1 MALSLAALDS
11 SPMPMPNT
19 LYLPDLADP
28 SPRLLDALANLNRI
42 GRTVNRLGSDR
53 EADSAAT
60 LRLIVESAVQVA
72 PDSSAVIY
80 AYDAAAGGFD
90 LASRVTAGP
99 LVAPAPG
106 DGPRPDGLG
115 RRALDERRSVL
126 SYEEPALQLHPVQVE
141 AGARAAA
148 CFPLVVADEPLGI
161 LYVYLSEQ
169 RLFSP
174 LELLMLENFVNQA
187 AMAMFQARQL
197 ARVQADLS
205 RTADELTRLRRADLL
220 ISSRLRLPDTLEAI
234 LQMALEVTGAHYGI
248 FRLVEPGGSKLVTG
262 AVAGDLG
269 RPAVEALPINTTSIM
284 GWVAK
289 LRQPLLIHDLQA
301 DPWARIYYPLDHEV
315 AMRSELAVPLIGAS
329 GRLEGVLNLESPA
342 VGAFGEQDSRLL
354 QALAT
359 QAVIAIQE
367 VRLLDALQEIAERL
381 LTQPP
386 QQVFERLVA
395 MACELLNVPVGSIWV
410 LEGEHLL
417 LQASNSDIR
426 RGQRLPL
433 HDSLT
438 GQAILRRGPIT
449 AGDVRHEPQFV
460 LKALARQ
467 QGWAGALIVPL
478 LAGQHGEPLGAFSVY
493 SRAADPRHFAEA
505 DWDKKVLAVLA
516 HHAALAVQE
525 ASRREALRSAE
536 EQRAVA
542 ETFAAVG
549 DIAANLLHRVN
560 NQVGTIPVRVEGIQ
574 DKCAAAL
581 AADPY
586 LAHNLTAI
594 GRSADE
600 AMTVMRDT
608 LFHLRPIQLMAVSL
622 AECVQE
628 ACEDSA
634 LPPTIELVRVGLD
647 DLPLVHAG
655 PRRLS
660 LVFSNLLDNAAAAM
674 AGSGVITI
682 RGMAQGDWVEVQV
695 SDNGPGIAPGLHERI
710 FDFNFSGRQVHAGKL
725 GFGLWW
731 VKTLMARF
739 GGSVAVDSD
748 GQHGATF
755 TLRLPVV
762 QDRKAEQLEE
772 LAGTGRNSASG
783 QSLVSQAH
791 QSSPEL
797 P

>member
-1 MALSLAALDS
+1 MSHQSDAPLRLLESLAS
-11 SPMPMPNT
+11 
-19 LYLPDLADP
+19 
-28 SPRLLDALANLNRI
+28 LNRI
-42 GRTVNRLGSDR
+42 GRTVNRIGSDP
-53 EADSAAT
+53 EADSAST
-60 LRLIVESAVQVA
+60 LRLIVESAIQVA
-72 PDSSAVIY
+72 PGASAVIY
-80 AYDAAAGGFD
+80 AYDLTAGGFD

-99 LVAPAPG
+99 LAMPMPG
-106 DGPRPDGLG
+106 DGPRPVGLG
-115 RRALDERRSVL
+115 RRAIAERRTVL
-126 SYEEPALQLHPVQVE
+126 SYEESGLTIHPVQAQ

-161 LYVYLSEQ
+161 LYVYLPEQ
-169 RLFSP
+169 RRFSP

-187 AMAMFQARQL
+187 AMAIFQARQI
-197 ARVQADLS
+197 ARVQADLA
-205 RTADELTRLRRADLL
+205 RTADELARLRRADLL
-220 ISSRLRLPDTLEAI
+220 ISSRIRLQDTLEAI

-248 FRLVEPGGSKLVTG
+248 FRLVDSSGSKLVTA
-262 AVAGDLG
+262 AVAGDLD

-284 GWVAK
+284 GWTAK
-289 LRQPLLIHDLQA
+289 LRRPLLIADLQV

-329 GRLEGVLNLESPA
+329 GRLEGVLNLESPLEA
-342 VGAFGEQDSRLL
+342 AFGEQDSRLL

-395 MACELLNVPVGSIWV
+395 MACELLNAPVGSIWV
-410 LEGEHLL
+410 LEGDALV
-417 LQASNSDIR
+417 LQASNSSAR
-426 RGQRLPL
+426 RGTRLPVRG
-433 HDSLT
+433 SLT
-438 GQAILRRGPIT
+438 GQAVVQRAPVT
-449 AGDVRHEPQFV
+449 ADDVRLEPRFALHE
-460 LKALARQ
+460 LAEQ
-467 QGWAGALIVPL
+467 HDWAGALIVPL
-478 LAGQHGEPLGAFSVY
+478 LAGQEGQPLGAFSVY
-493 SRAADPRHFAEA
+493 SHAADMRRFAEA

-516 HHAALAVQE
+516 RHAALAVQE
-525 ASRREALRSAE
+525 ASRREALRAAE

-560 NQVGTIPVRVEGIQ
+560 NQIGTIPVRVEGLQ

-586 LAHNLTAI
+586 LAHNLSAI
-594 GRSADE
+594 ERSADE

-608 LFHLRPIQLMAVSL
+608 LFHLRPIQLAAVSL

-628 ACEDSA
+628 ACADSA
-634 LPPTIELVRVGLD
+634 LPTTVQVMRVGLD

-655 PRRLS
+655 PRGLS
-660 LVFSNLLDNAAAAM
+660 LVFTNLLDNAATAM
-674 AGSGVITI
+674 AGAGVIVI
-682 RGMAQGDWVEVQV
+682 RGATVGDWVEVQV
-695 SDNGPGIAPGLHERI
+695 SDNGPGIAPELHERI
-710 FDFNFSGRQVHAGKL
+710 FDFSFSGRQARAGKL

-739 GGSVAVDSD
+739 GGTVSVGSD

-762 QDRKAEQLEE
+762 QDRKAAELEE
-772 LAGTGRNSASG
+772 LGGT
-783 QSLVSQAH
+783 
-791 QSSPEL
+791 
-797 P
+797 